1 MAKKE
6 SKEVAKKETTAL
18 ATLPEMPESW
28 GDEGLDGRDILI
40 GKALLMQGQS
50 TFVADGKANVGEI
63 RNNLTE
69 ELLGGKGKPFKF
81 IPFFT
86 NKVWVIS
93 KKLKTADDKVRWEY
107 VETYPCTP
115 KNEDQEWEAEE
126 GEYKI
131 RRDKVMQFY
140 SLNPEKLDDLPV
152 VIAFRRTSYR
162 AGRKLAS
169 AAMQLKSIKK
179 VIASRVFELNSATQ
193 EKDGSKYWILDAKMT
208 DTETNAAQMTKAFE
222 WYKTVQA
229 GLVKVSEENDDLGA
243 EPVETSEPVAK
254 SGDEQK
260 DNVKF

>member
-6 SKEVAKKETTAL
+6 TKEIVKKEAAPL
-18 ATLPEMPESW
+18 VEVPEMPDNW

-69 ELLGGKGKPFKF
+69 ELLGGKGKPFRF
-81 IPFFT
+81 IPFYT

-93 KKLKTADDKVRWEY
+93 KKLKTADEKSRWEY

-126 GEYKI
+126 GDYKI

-140 SLNPEKLDDLPV
+140 SLNPEKIDDLPL

-179 VIASRVFELNSATQ
+179 VIASRIFEITSMTQ
-193 EKDGSKYWILDAKMT
+193 EKDGSKFWILDAKMT
-208 DTETNAAQMTKAFE
+208 AEESTPAQLVKAYE

-243 EPVETSEPVAK
+243 EPTEAVSTDK
-254 SGDEQK
+254 SGDEVK